1 MPDLKGTYPSFFVY
15 GPIVFSRATMQFL
28 GFMRN
33 NSNIMTSLGYIGSP
47 LITRLGDT
55 PSADRE
61 ELVVVSSPFFP
72 HKLASGYSSQSAG
85 VVYSI
90 NGTQIHSLKHLV
102 AVLRDLQDEFVVFQ
116 FDHRDGE
123 ALVFRRKE
131 MVDATEDILTDN
143 GVRAQGSPD
152 MLEVWNAMGGTTVA
166 K

>member
-1 MPDLKGTYPSFFVY
+1 
-15 GPIVFSRATMQFL
+15 
-28 GFMRN
+28 
-33 NSNIMTSLGYIGSP
+33 
-47 LITRLGDT
+47 
-55 PSADRE
+55 
-61 ELVVVSSPFFP
+61 
-72 HKLASGYSSQSAG
+72 
-85 VVYSI
+85 
-90 NGTQIHSLKHLV
+90 LKHLV

-152 MLEVWNAMGGTTVA
+152 MLEVWNTKSGTTVA